1 MAVDMI
7 KTADGSH
14 TLHSERYGETYHSI
28 NGATTESRHVF
39 LDASGVTQRLER
51 QQATRVLEIGFGL
64 GLNFL
69 LTADLALQHGT
80 PLDYHAVEHDPA
92 VLLAIASLKYEQHLK
107 NPNLLAHL
115 VAGLDAAR
123 HQQVIHISTGPSVS
137 LTLHCADAVRDELP
151 PGSFNALYL
160 DAFSP
165 DSNPECWTEAF
176 FIKLHAAMAAE
187 GALTTYSA
195 KGSVRRALIAAGF
208 AVNKLAGPPGKREML
223 HAMA

>member
-1 MAVDMI
+1 MAVDI
-7 KTADGSH
+7 IRTGDGSH
-14 TLHSERYGETYHSI
+14 TLHSERYGETFHSI

-39 LDASGVTQRLER
+39 LDASGVTQRLAR

-80 PLDYHAVEHDPA
+80 PLDYHALENDSA
-92 VLLAIASLKYEQHLK
+92 ILLAIPFLHYEQHLQ
-107 NPNLLAHL
+107 NPQLLDGL
-115 VAGLDAAR
+115 VAGLHDAQ
-123 HQQVIHISTGPSVS
+123 HQQITRLCMGPDVS
-137 LTLHCADAVRDELP
+137 LTLHHADAVSDALP
-151 PGSFNALYL
+151 PGRFNALYL

-176 FIKLHAAMAAE
+176 LIKLRSHLLS
-187 GALTTYSA
+187 GGVLTTYSA

-208 AVNKLAGPPGKREML
+208 TVKKIAGPPGKREML
-223 HAMA
+223 HAIA

>member
-1 MAVDMI
+1 MAVDII
-7 KTADGSH
+7 KTGDGSL

-39 LDASGVTQRLER
+39 LDASGVTQRLKR

-69 LTADLALQHGT
+69 LTADLALQHGS

-92 VLLAIASLKYEQHLK
+92 VLQAITSLQYEQHLK
-107 NPNLLAHL
+107 NPDLLECL
-115 VAGLDAAR
+115 VAGLDDAR
-123 HQQVIHISTGPSVS
+123 HQQDIHISMGPGVS
-137 LTLHCADAVRDELP
+137 LTLHHADAVRDELP

-165 DSNPECWTEAF
+165 DTNPECWTEAF
-176 FIKLHAAMAAE
+176 FIKLHSPIAT
-187 GALTTYSA
+187 GGVLTTYSA
-195 KGSVRRALIAAGF
+195 KGSVRRALIAVGF
-208 AVNKLAGPPGKREML
+208 AVKKLAGPPGKREML
-223 HAMA
+223 HAIA

>member
-1 MAVDMI
+1 MAADMI
-7 KTADGSH
+7 KTGDGSH

-39 LDASGVTQRLER
+39 LDASGVTRRLER
-51 QQATRVLEIGFGL
+51 QQTTRVLEIGFGL

-80 PLDYHAVEHDPA
+80 ALDYHAVEHDPA
-92 VLLAIASLKYEQHLK
+92 VLLAIASLQYEQHLK
-107 NPNLLAHL
+107 NPKLLAYL

-123 HQQVIHISTGPSVS
+123 HQQNIYISMGPGVS
-137 LTLHCADAVRDELP
+137 LTLHCVDAVRDELP
-151 PGSFNALYL
+151 AGSFNALYL

-165 DSNPECWTEAF
+165 DCNPECWTEAF
-176 FIKLHAAMAAE
+176 FIKLHAAMAVQ

-208 AVNKLAGPPGKREML
+208 AVKKLAGPPGKREML
-223 HAMA
+223 HATA